1 MKKKGEII
9 GQEILGNSIQ
19 MKYVPLIMG
28 IIIMILCG
36 ILIFL
41 FIRIMIRGFDDI
53 SQMQKIYDISAWTFV
68 FIIASG
74 TLYFWGH
81 SMMFRRALR
90 RVRMKI
96 YSNGIVPYRYPK
108 GYKNLKGEDY
118 FLSWNNLSS
127 MTLLAEEPFTRHLFS
142 GPTSEKFWCYE
153 LYFKDNTH
161 VRVASRYRP

>member
-74 TLYFWGH
+74 TLYFWGYR
-81 SMMFRRALR
+81 MMFRRALR

-96 YSNGIVPYRYPK
+96 YSNGIVFRQVY
-108 GYKNLKGEDY
+108 
-118 FLSWNNLSS
+118 
-127 MTLLAEEPFTRHLFS
+127 
-142 GPTSEKFWCYE
+142 
-153 LYFKDNTH
+153 
-161 VRVASRYRP
+161 